1 MSFMLCGFVRRL
13 QASICLP
20 LIRTGISW
28 LWGKTL
34 LTRDTLIRDFLDFD
48 HLTKLKIIFR
58 IIIRS
63 LKIFQN
69 LRIFL
74 YRAMKP
80 SEFQVPTGK
89 KFSWN
94 WNFCKRFR
102 ILKISNF
109 LNFLPGNSW
118 NSERFI
124 AEYKKCYNRNFHGA
138 WVRK

>member
-1 MSFMLCGFVRRL
+1 MLCGFVRRL

-74 YRAMKP
+74 YPAMKP

-89 KFSWN
+89 KNFMKLEFSPVQ
-94 WNFCKRFR
+94 NFCKRFR
-102 ILKISNF
+102 TLKISNF
-109 LNFLPGNSW
+109 LNFYQAIPETLKVLWLGKIHKILMVQ
-118 NSERFI
+118 E
-124 AEYKKCYNRNFHGA
+124 
-138 WVRK
+138 